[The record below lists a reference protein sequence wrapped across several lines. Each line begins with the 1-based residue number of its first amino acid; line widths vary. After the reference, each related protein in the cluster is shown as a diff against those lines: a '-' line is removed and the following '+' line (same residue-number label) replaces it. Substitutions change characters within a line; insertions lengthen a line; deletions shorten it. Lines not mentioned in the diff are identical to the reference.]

1 MGSER
6 FRAPA
11 ACGLRPI
18 AAAGARVP
26 GRACPA
32 PGPRWAAPP
41 SGAGAL
47 AGRVSPGALVAG
59 GGIGA
64 APLERRMRVRLSVLP
79 GLRRG
84 RHGPPGLV
92 VTFAFLS
99 RTDVTAPGTVRPAE
113 EVQSAL
119 FRLRCT
125 KAQWPW
131 AAGRRGQAGPR
142 TAEDCAPASA
152 VGFLSE
158 RRETAATTCTH
169 APLLVQACADWVP
182 VILLGLRMR
191 RDFGGGRSLRGEAG
205 EHVSWEA

>member
-1 MGSER
+1 
-6 FRAPA
+6 
-11 ACGLRPI
+11 
-18 AAAGARVP
+18 
-26 GRACPA
+26 
-32 PGPRWAAPP
+32 
-41 SGAGAL
+41 
-47 AGRVSPGALVAG
+47 
-59 GGIGA
+59 
-64 APLERRMRVRLSVLP
+64 MRVRLSVLP

-131 AAGRRGQAGPR
+131 AAGRRDQAGPR
-142 TAEDCAPASA
+142 NAEDCAPASA
-152 VGFLSE
+152 VGFPSE

-169 APLLVQACADWVP
+169 APFLVQACADWP
-182 VILLGLRMR
+182 KSGGTRRRSGFLRAHCCCGGCQGPFSDMKFRDSLWKSCEPGNQHLGLESGL
-191 RDFGGGRSLRGEAG
+191 FY
-205 EHVSWEA
+205 